1 MSPLI
6 AAALA
11 LGLSAGVAVASDMED
26 VAIPVLVVG
35 NEEAVNPHLIRRD
48 SPLFRETAFVNLEQ
62 ALAQYGFR
70 AMGEEAF
77 EGAFDL
83 DSGGEGPWG
92 RWLDEDFLSGA
103 MHLSADEAGTC
114 IPFLITVRVYVRI
127 WHDRPQFLRVDP
139 DISIY
144 DVQSGTSIGGTAP
157 VVEVALPAQCPP
169 TGCLESVFR
178 ASASDIFRALG
189 EEVAR
194 QLSEYRT
201 RHAPETAE
209 RHCM

>member
-1 MSPLI
+1 MRALI
-6 AAALA
+6 AVALA
-11 LGLSAGVAVASDMED
+11 LGLSAGVAAASDMED
-26 VAIPVLVVG
+26 VAFPVLVVG

-48 SPLFRETAFVNLEQ
+48 SPLFRETVFVILEQ
-62 ALAQYGFR
+62 TLAQSGFR

-77 EGAFDL
+77 KRTFDL
-83 DSGGEGPWG
+83 NRGGEGPWG
-92 RWLDEDFLSGA
+92 RWLDGDFLSGA
-103 MHLSADEAGTC
+103 KHISADSAGTC

-139 DISIY
+139 DISIC
-144 DVQSGTSIGGTAP
+144 DVQSSTSIGGTAP

-178 ASASDIFRALG
+178 ASASDIFHPLG
-189 EEVAR
+189 KEVAR

-201 RHAPETAE
+201 GHATETQE
-209 RHCM
+209 RRCT